1 MYQNP
6 PALHCHFTFFP
17 SFTLVN
23 LIIPHPLLVLEV
35 EPGAGQKSI
44 CTSGSPG
51 SKPRTRTRPTP
62 ALAPQSQSGK
72 AFRPLA
78 PGARPAPALVAAGPH
93 ITAAGRTVHQA
104 SSGPGLGTLAAGGRA
119 GPGGHGPTPCPWP
132 LPSPLPSSAYRVSKV
147 RPQKPRACTGQLWV
161 LGHRTSRSLDVTVF
175 SPHPAAVRIKGEKRV
190 KGESMVAAPGGVFM
204 VIITRTSP

>member
-35 EPGAGQKSI
+35 EPGAGQKLI

-72 AFRPLA
+72 P
-78 PGARPAPALVAAGPH
+78 
-93 ITAAGRTVHQA
+93 
-104 SSGPGLGTLAAGGRA
+104 SGPWHPELAL
-119 GPGGHGPTPCPWP
+119 HQPW
-132 LPSPLPSSAYRVSKV
+132 SR
-147 RPQKPRACTGQLWV
+147 RG
-161 LGHRTSRSLDVTVF
+161 RTSRPRAGLFTRQAQARGLAPLPPEVEPGLVVTG
-175 SPHPAAVRIKGEKRV
+175 PLP
-190 KGESMVAAPGGVFM
+190 APGPCPARFPPRLTG
-204 VIITRTSP
+204 SPRFDLRNHELARGSSGFSVTEPLGASM